1 MNTWRAAGR
10 DEVEGLLEAEVA
22 VLHPSHR
29 SMFDAMRVLLRQVPV
44 SGASGEHVFVVA
56 EHQGKILYF
65 SDVEDGWEIAEP
77 DDHGGIVERGCNQFE
92 LGHIMWQLFGDPD
105 APR

>member
-1 MNTWRAAGR
+1 MDTWRAAGR

-22 VLHPSHR
+22 VLHPRHR
-29 SMFDAMRVLLRQVPV
+29 SLFDVMRVPLRQVPV
-44 SGASGEHVFVVA
+44 SGADGEHVFVVA

-65 SDVEDGWEIAEP
+65 SDVEDGCEITEP
-77 DDHGGIVERGCNQFE
+77 DEHGGIAERGCNQLQ
-92 LGHIMWQLFGDPD
+92 LGHIMWQVFGDPD